1 MSNLARRCPLGLFRP
16 APPAPAMRRA
26 ITSLSIPPAMQVRI
40 LLIEDS
46 TAQRLYIRSFFIDRD
61 DLTFEVLE
69 AKDGAQGLAMASSL
83 QPDAIL
89 CDINMPVM
97 DGFEFIARLRQNPDL
112 STIPV
117 IMITSLSNRDAMRKA
132 MGTGADDYLTKP
144 FTSAELIDAILG
156 QLQKKR
162 RQSEQTKASLDSLR
176 QSVLTSLP
184 HELQT
189 PLTSIVS
196 GAELLLHRGE
206 RLSPEKRHE
215 ILEVIHRGGKR
226 LMRTI
231 ARYLELIEIRSRSRV
246 PKMDFISIDQ
256 TWLETVLKDP
266 LGHNIMGASQ
276 AGDHSEDADCL
287 AELEIQLEP
296 AVLMMNQKDLIR
308 VIYELV
314 GNALKFHVAGTKVRV
329 LGTDDG
335 ASYWL
340 QIENEGAEMP
350 SSFSTLLGEF
360 MQFSRDIQEQQG
372 IGFGLSIANALLGQ
386 NNGSMKWIGTDGQ
399 PNAVKIRLPKTQSML
414 ER

>member
-1 MSNLARRCPLGLFRP
+1 MN
-16 APPAPAMRRA
+16 
-26 ITSLSIPPAMQVRI
+26 VRI

-46 TAQRLYIRSFFIDRD
+46 TAQRLYIRSFFVNRA
-61 DLTFEVLE
+61 DLVFEVLE
-69 AKDGAQGLAMASSL
+69 ARDGAQGLAMASSL

-97 DGFEFIARLRQNPDL
+97 DGFEFISRLRQNPDL
-112 STIPV
+112 STLPV

-144 FTSAELIDAILG
+144 FTSVELIDAVLG
-156 QLQKKR
+156 QLQKKQ
-162 RQSEQTKASLDSLR
+162 RQAQQTKASLDSLR

-215 ILEVIHRGGKR
+215 IVDVIHRGGKR

-231 ARYLELIEIRSRSRV
+231 GRYLELIEIRSRSRV
-246 PKMDFISIDQ
+246 PKMDFISLDQ

-266 LGHNIMGASQ
+266 LGINIIGLAGA
-276 AGDHSEDADCL
+276 ADGEATVDPL
-287 AELEIQLEP
+287 AQLDIHLEP

-308 VIYELV
+308 IMYELV
-314 GNALKFHVAGTKVRV
+314 GNALKFHVGSNRVRV

-350 SSFSTLLGEF
+350 PSFSTLLGEF
-360 MQFSRDIQEQQG
+360 MQFSRDTQEQQG
-372 IGFGLSIANALLGQ
+372 IGFGLSIAGALLSQ
-386 NNGSMKWIGTDGQ
+386 NNGSMKWIGTDGH
-399 PNAVKIRLPKTQSML
+399 PNAVKLRLPKTQSML
-414 ER
+414 DR

>member
-1 MSNLARRCPLGLFRP
+1 MN
-16 APPAPAMRRA
+16 
-26 ITSLSIPPAMQVRI
+26 VRI

-46 TAQRLYIRSFFIDRD
+46 TAQRLYIRSFFVNRP
-61 DLTFEVLE
+61 DLVFEVLE
-69 AKDGAQGLAMASSL
+69 ARDGAQGLAMASSL

-97 DGFEFIARLRQNPDL
+97 DGFEFISRLRQNPDL
-112 STIPV
+112 STLPV

-144 FTSAELIDAILG
+144 FTSVELIDAVLG
-156 QLQKKR
+156 QLQKKQ
-162 RQSEQTKASLDSLR
+162 RQAQQTKASLDSLR

-215 ILEVIHRGGKR
+215 IVDVIHRGGKR

-231 ARYLELIEIRSRSRV
+231 GRYLELIEIRSRSRV
-246 PKMDFISIDQ
+246 PKMDFISLDQ

-266 LGHNIMGASQ
+266 LGINIIGLAGA
-276 AGDHSEDADCL
+276 ADGEATVDPL
-287 AELEIQLEP
+287 AQLDIHLEP

-308 VIYELV
+308 IMYELV
-314 GNALKFHVAGTKVRV
+314 GNALKFHVGSNRVRV

-340 QIENEGAEMP
+340 QIENEGTEMP
-350 SSFSTLLGEF
+350 PSFSTLLGEF
-360 MQFSRDIQEQQG
+360 MQFSRDTQEQQG
-372 IGFGLSIANALLGQ
+372 IGFGLSIAGALLSQ
-386 NNGSMKWIGTDGQ
+386 NNGSMKWIGTDGH
-399 PNAVKIRLPKTQSML
+399 PNAVKLRLPKTQSML
-414 ER
+414 DR

>member
-1 MSNLARRCPLGLFRP
+1 MN
-16 APPAPAMRRA
+16 
-26 ITSLSIPPAMQVRI
+26 VRI

-46 TAQRLYIRSFFIDRD
+46 TAQRLYIRSFFVNRD
-61 DLTFEVLE
+61 DLTFEVIE
-69 AKDGAQGLAMASSL
+69 AKDGAQGLALASST

-117 IMITSLSNRDAMRKA
+117 IMITSLSNRDAMRRA
-132 MGTGADDYLTKP
+132 MGNGADDYLTKP
-144 FTSAELIDAILG
+144 FTSKELVEAILG
-156 QLQKKR
+156 QLQK
-162 RQSEQTKASLDSLR
+162 RQRQAQQTKASLDSLR
-176 QSVLTSLP
+176 QSVLNSLP
-184 HELQT
+184 HELNT

-206 RLSPEKRHE
+206 RLTPERRQE
-215 ILEVIHRGGKR
+215 VLEMIYRGGKR

-246 PKMDFISIDQ
+246 PKMDFISIEQ

-266 LGHNIMGASQ
+266 LGHNIIGGAITGEPQDS
-276 AGDHSEDADCL
+276 GDYL
-287 AELEIQLEP
+287 AAMEIHLEP

-308 VIYELV
+308 IIYELLA
-314 GNALKFHVAGTKVRV
+314 NALKFQRPGSKVRV

-335 ASYWL
+335 QSYWL
-340 QIENEGAEMP
+340 QIENDGSEMP
-350 SSFSTLLGEF
+350 ASFSSLLGEF
-360 MQFSRDIQEQQG
+360 MQFSRDTQEQQG
-372 IGFGLSIANALLGQ
+372 IGFGLSIAGALLGQ
-386 NNGSMKWIGTDGQ
+386 NNGSMKWIGTDGS
-399 PNAVKIRLPKTQSML
+399 PNAVKLRLPKTQSML

>member
-1 MSNLARRCPLGLFRP
+1 MN
-16 APPAPAMRRA
+16 
-26 ITSLSIPPAMQVRI
+26 VRI

-46 TAQRLYIRSFFIDRD
+46 TAQRLYIRSFFVNRD
-61 DLTFEVLE
+61 DLTFEVIE
-69 AKDGAQGLAMASSL
+69 AKDGAQGLALASST

-117 IMITSLSNRDAMRKA
+117 IMITSLSNRDAMRRA
-132 MGTGADDYLTKP
+132 MGNGADDYLTKP
-144 FTSAELIDAILG
+144 FTSKELVEAILG
-156 QLQKKR
+156 QLQK
-162 RQSEQTKASLDSLR
+162 RQRQAQQTKASLDSLR
-176 QSVLTSLP
+176 QSVLNSLP
-184 HELQT
+184 HELNT

-206 RLSPEKRHE
+206 RLTPERRQE
-215 ILEVIHRGGKR
+215 VLEMIYRGGKR

-246 PKMDFISIDQ
+246 PKMDFISIEQ

-266 LGHNIMGASQ
+266 LGHNIIGGAITGEPQDS
-276 AGDHSEDADCL
+276 GDYL
-287 AELEIQLEP
+287 AAMEIHLEP

-308 VIYELV
+308 IIYELLA
-314 GNALKFHVAGTKVRV
+314 NALKFQRPGSKVRV

-335 ASYWL
+335 QSYWL
-340 QIENEGAEMP
+340 QIENEGSEMP
-350 SSFSTLLGEF
+350 ASFSSLLGEF
-360 MQFSRDIQEQQG
+360 MQFSRDTQEQQG
-372 IGFGLSIANALLGQ
+372 IGFGLSIAGALLGQ
-386 NNGSMKWIGTDGQ
+386 NNGSMKWIGTDGN
-399 PNAVKIRLPKTQSML
+399 PNAVKLRLPKTQSML